1 MELKHPN
8 LIVMTQPTLNQ
19 PQIPQRRHADP
30 PALWRTVILSSVAIH
45 LVGLGLLRLS
55 LLGRFQDWRLSQR
68 LIPVEMIAIASNATM
83 PTPATQPPP
92 SPVSRKTP
100 APSPESQ
107 QESAPQTNR
116 PTQAIANTTQETPQ
130 PSPTRVSP
138 PNSPNPTPTPSPT
151 STTLEG
157 MGETPP
163 PQSSEEPPNPTTPSP
178 SPIPSPEEPTEP
190 TSPDNQ
196 SRGGFIASINGL
208 RIVSSGGGSIINPQN
223 NPGDRLAEIQQESQP
238 LSVDELTSL
247 EMTLDQPV
255 VLKVIVLINDR
266 GKAEVIKA
274 EVIPDKTQVQ
284 QGTLRPEQATKLANQ
299 IIADWSFSPTY
310 MAGKPVYGSY
320 SLTLEIDPQGN

>member
-1 MELKHPN
+1 M
-8 LIVMTQPTLNQ
+8 
-19 PQIPQRRHADP
+19 
-30 PALWRTVILSSVAIH
+30 LSSVAIH

-55 LLGRFQDWRLSQR
+55 LLGRFQDWQLSQR
-68 LIPVEMIAIASNATM
+68 LIPIEMIAIASNATM
-83 PTPATQPPP
+83 PTPATQSPP
-92 SPVSRKTP
+92 SPVSPKTP

-107 QESAPQTNR
+107 SESAPQTNR

-138 PNSPNPTPTPSPT
+138 PNSPNPTPNPSPT

-178 SPIPSPEEPTEP
+178 SPTLSPEESTEP
-190 TSPDNQ
+190 TSPENQ
-196 SRGGFIASINGL
+196 SGGGFIASINGL
-208 RIVSSGGGSIINPQN
+208 RIVSSGGGSIINPD

-255 VLKVIVLINDR
+255 VLNVIVLINDR
-266 GKAEVIKA
+266 GKAK
-274 EVIPDKTQVQ
+274 VIPEKTQVQ

-299 IIADWSFSPTY
+299 IIADWRFSPTY

-320 SLTLEIDPQGN
+320 SLTLQINPQGN

>member
-30 PALWRTVILSSVAIH
+30 PALWRTVMLSSVAIH

-55 LLGRFQDWRLSQR
+55 LLGRFQDWQLSQR
-68 LIPVEMIAIASNATM
+68 LIPVEMIAIASDATM

-92 SPVSRKTP
+92 SPVSPKTP
-100 APSPESQ
+100 AKSSESQ

-116 PTQAIANTTQETPQ
+116 PTQAIANNTQETPN
-130 PSPTRVSP
+130 PSPTTVSS
-138 PNSPNPTPTPSPT
+138 PNSPNPTPNPSPA
-151 STTLEG
+151 STTSEG
-157 MGETPP
+157 MGETLS
-163 PQSSEEPPNPTTPSP
+163 PQPSEEPPNPTTPSP

-190 TSPDNQ
+190 KSPENQ
-196 SRGGFIASINGL
+196 SGGGFIASINGL
-208 RIVSSGGGSIINPQN
+208 RIVSSGGGSIIDPQR
-223 NPGDRLAEIQQESQP
+223 NPGDRLAEIQEESQP
-238 LSVDELTSL
+238 LSVDELTSF

-266 GKAEVIKA
+266 GKAKVINA

-284 QGTLRPEQATKLANQ
+284 QGTLSPAQATKLANQ
-299 IIADWSFSPTY
+299 IIADWRFSPTY

-320 SLTLEIDPQGN
+320 SLTLEINPQGN